1 MSKLSL
7 QEQANEIKRMAEESG
22 LESNYFF
29 ITTFERYEVQLSILE
44 RLKESMDKDGMLVS
58 KEYVK
63 GRGNLYSSPAVTEF
77 NRTTDSANKTVSTLM
92 RILKNF
98 GASSTDDKGGDPLLA
113 MINGGDGDDDGETA
127 EGDDDEEDE

>member
-7 QEQANEIKRMAEESG
+7 KEQANAIKKMAEESG

-29 ITTFERYEVQLSILE
+29 LTTFERYEVQLSILKD
-44 RLKESMDKDGMLVS
+44 LKDRMDKDGTLVT

-63 GRGNLYSSPAVTEF
+63 GRGNLYASPTVTEY

-98 GASSTDDKGGDPLLA
+98 GASTADDKGGDPLLA
-113 MINGGDGDDDGETA
+113 MINGGA
-127 EGDDDEEDE
+127 DDDESDRE

>member
-1 MSKLSL
+1 MAQMTL
-7 QEQANEIKRMAEESG
+7 QEQADAIKRMAADAG

-29 ITTFERYEVQLSILE
+29 LTTFERYEVQLSILKD
-44 RLKESMDKDGMLVS
+44 LKDRMDKDGTLVT

-63 GRGNLYSSPAVTEF
+63 GRGNLYASPTVTEY

-98 GASSTDDKGGDPLLA
+98 GGSSADDKGGDPLLD
-113 MINGGDGDDDGETA
+113 MINGGA
-127 EGDDDEEDE
+127 DDDESDRE

>member
-1 MSKLSL
+1 MAKMTL
-7 QEQANEIKRMAEESG
+7 QEQAEAIKRMAEESG

-63 GRGNLYSSPAVTEF
+63 GRGNLYSSPAVTEY

-98 GASSTDDKGGDPLLA
+98 CASSTDDRGGDPLLA
-113 MINGGDGDDDGETA
+113 MINGGDGDDESDRE
-127 EGDDDEEDE
+127 

>member
-63 GRGNLYSSPAVTEF
+63 GRGNLYSSPAVTEY

-113 MINGGDGDDDGETA
+113 MINGGDGDDESDRE
-127 EGDDDEEDE
+127 

>member
-1 MSKLSL
+1 MAQMTLK
-7 QEQANEIKRMAEESG
+7 EQAEAIKRMAEESG

-63 GRGNLYSSPAVTEF
+63 GRGNLYSSPAVTEY

-113 MINGGDGDDDGETA
+113 MINGGDGDDESDRE
-127 EGDDDEEDE
+127 

>member
-1 MSKLSL
+1 MSKLTL
-7 QEQANEIKRMAEESG
+7 QDQANEIKRMAEESG

-63 GRGNLYSSPAVTEF
+63 GRGNLYSSPAVTEY

-113 MINGGDGDDDGETA
+113 MINGGDGDDESDRE
-127 EGDDDEEDE
+127 

>member
-1 MSKLSL
+1 MGKLSL
-7 QEQANEIKRMAEESG
+7 QDQANEIKRMAEESG

-113 MINGGDGDDDGETA
+113 MINGGDGDDDGDRE
-127 EGDDDEEDE
+127 

>member
-113 MINGGDGDDDGETA
+113 MINGGDGDDDG
-127 EGDDDEEDE
+127 DNL